1 MALPANGYLEVNGD
15 GIFRGVVYAQTGTFS
30 GKFESDAVD
39 VVDYINIRDGA
50 VTSYVMAAPQVNLDL
65 TPDYWIEATLPAY
78 PGHDSLVSIVFPL
91 AIYDRYLDVVI
102 SRNGVEIYRGRNA
115 HSAGYYRYN
124 PLWVDYYFSE
134 THAIEF
140 FDTVELATPTTYKVW
155 FEPQTTIPGGAGN
168 SRMDFAPRAVNGRL
182 ALVLNNAAIP
192 NVMFGSRRL

>member
-1 MALPANGYLEVNGD
+1 MPLPANGYLEVNGD

-50 VTSYVMAAPQVNLDL
+50 VTSYVMAAPQYNLSL
-65 TPDYWIEATLPAY
+65 TPDYWVEATLAAY

-91 AIYDRYLDVVI
+91 AIYDRYMDVVI

-115 HSAGYYRYN
+115 HEAGYYRYN
-124 PLWVDYYFSE
+124 ALWVDHYFAQ

-140 FDTVELATPTTYKVW
+140 FDVHELATPTTYKVW
-155 FEPQTTIPGGAGN
+155 FEPQTDVAGGAGN
-168 SRMDFAPRAVNGRL
+168 SIMDFAPRGINGRL
-182 ALVLNNAAIP
+182 ALALFNGAIP
-192 NVMFGSRRL
+192 NIMFGSRRL